1 MELKRQL
8 GLPTAVFIIIADV
21 IGTGIFMTTGS
32 VLGITGSATA
42 TLALWAVGGLVALT
56 GALCYAELATLW
68 PDDGG
73 EYIYLKKIFGLLP
86 AFLTGWISLVVAF
99 SASAALSSMTLILY
113 LTALWPNGP
122 LSGIWTQ
129 KIMAAAIICC
139 FGIMH
144 ITGVRRGSFIQNFL
158 TVFKVLI
165 VFFLIV
171 FGLALADWGQV
182 GRLAADYPSV
192 DKNILHLG
200 FPLLLIMFAYSGW
213 NGASY
218 MAGEIKNPQ
227 KNLPRAM
234 LSATVIV
241 TVLYL
246 LLNVVY
252 IISTPGEG
260 LMGKTAVGAIAT
272 ENLFGK
278 RFSPLFTLGIAFILL
293 TSVSVQMMIGPRVYY
308 AMARDGM
315 IFKPLEKISPRFGTP
330 YVAII
335 TQMLIAAAYVF
346 IGRENI
352 EKLQAFMGFALGFF
366 PLLTVLGL
374 VIVHCKSPEIEGSYK
389 TPFFP
394 LVPFI
399 YIALTVAMMVSALLT
414 WTKTSLFAIGICLA
428 GIIVFIIWQK
438 LPGKKAQ
445 EEHVSGIPAPRSAVV
460 TAKVEE

>member
-8 GLPTAVFIIIADV
+8 GLPTAIFIIIADV
-21 IGTGIFMTTGS
+21 IGTGIFMTTGN
-32 VLGITGSATA
+32 VLGITGSAAA

-73 EYIYLKKIFGLLP
+73 EYVYLKKIFGLLP

-99 SASAALSSMTLILY
+99 SAAAALSSMTLVLY
-113 LTALWPNGP
+113 LNELWPNGP
-122 LSGIWTQ
+122 LSGIWAQ
-129 KIMAAAIICC
+129 KITAAAIICC
-139 FGIMH
+139 FGVLH

-158 TVFKVLI
+158 TVFKIMI
-165 VFFLIV
+165 VFSIIV
-171 FGLALADWGQV
+171 FGLALADWGEV
-182 GRLAADYPSV
+182 GRLAADYPSA
-192 DKNILHLG
+192 DKNVFHFG

-234 LSATVIV
+234 LSATVII

-252 IISTPGEG
+252 LISTPGEG

-272 ENLFGK
+272 GNLFGP

-315 IFKPLEKISPRFGTP
+315 IFKSLKKVSPRFGTP
-330 YVAII
+330 HVAII
-335 TQMLIAAAYVF
+335 TQMIIAAAYVF
-346 IGRENI
+346 IGRESI
-352 EKLQAFMGFALGFF
+352 ETLQAFMGFALGFF
-366 PLLTVLGL
+366 PLLTVSGL
-374 VIVHCKSPEIEGSYK
+374 VIVRYRHPEMESPYR

-394 LVPFI
+394 LVPLI
-399 YIALTVAMMVSALLT
+399 YITLTAAMMVSALFT
-414 WTKTSLFAIGICLA
+414 WTTTSLFAVGVCLA
-428 GIIVFIIWQK
+428 GVIVFFIWQK
-438 LPGKKAQ
+438 WLGQKT
-445 EEHVSGIPAPRSAVV
+445 PAG
-460 TAKVEE
+460 